1 MLPVFL
7 STVTMPSA
15 TIHLAGALRSCAE
28 THSSRFL
35 PSKRMIASDGAAVQV
50 VPGVTT
56 LGSGVQTSVSSG
68 LAVGCWAK
76 TAVDRAI
83 RKAAVRAW
91 VRMARYSIHPAEG
104 WSMNLPWTI
113 KCLGDRFASL
123 GRVPHLP
130 TPGKHGAP

>member
-1 MLPVFL
+1 MLPAFL

-15 TIHLAGALRSCAE
+15 TVHLAGTLRSCAE

-35 PSKRMIASDGAAVQV
+35 PSKRMIASEGAAAQDA
-50 VPGVTT
+50 PGVTT

-76 TAVDRAI
+76 TAVDKAI

-91 VRMARYSIHPAEG
+91 VRMAWYRIHLEESG
-104 WSMNLPWTI
+104 QY
-113 KCLGDRFASL
+113 R
-123 GRVPHLP
+123 
-130 TPGKHGAP
+130 

>member
-15 TIHLAGALRSCAE
+15 TIHLAGALGACAGN
-28 THSSRFL
+28 HSSRFL

-91 VRMARYSIHPAEG
+91 VRMARYRIHPQKA
-104 WSMNLPWTI
+104 
-113 KCLGDRFASL
+113 
-123 GRVPHLP
+123 GR
-130 TPGKHGAP
+130 

>member
-35 PSKRMIASDGAAVQV
+35 PSRRMIASEGAAAQV

-76 TAVDRAI
+76 TVVDRAI
-83 RKAAVRAW
+83 RNAAVKAW
-91 VRMARYSIHPAEG
+91 VRMACYRIHPGED
-104 WSMNLPWTI
+104 W
-113 KCLGDRFASL
+113 
-123 GRVPHLP
+123 P
-130 TPGKHGAP
+130 TNTEHSQ